1 MSDELREYVAEHRDD
16 LHYALKEGDR
26 WVRTVVI
33 AALLA
38 AGDAEVELAIQ
49 ELRGARDEFDYRNND
64 LPK

>member
-1 MSDELREYVAEHRDD
+1 MSDEIQEYVSEHRDD

-26 WVRTVVI
+26 WARTVVI

-49 ELRGARDEFDYRNND
+49 ELRGARD
-64 LPK
+64 K